1 MGDYNDEVRYAIAT
15 LVPSLWHESD
25 EEATLHA
32 EFHRHERATEAGYRQ
47 SEAIALDAEDAD
59 AVGLAIAIHWDT
71 YFGVDKGAPRDCCG
85 APRSSARAAPCT
97 APFPGHLG
105 GEPAAGR
112 EAGAVGGTQRPGFS
126 ASWSPVWQ
134 QGLATVVWQARNQ
147 SMHREAGT
155 LRAPVTACFDT
166 LKADFGAQYASPT
179 TRNLAFQVVQV
190 LAWRTAD
197 DVLADLAL
205 LT

>member
-1 MGDYNDEVRYAIAT
+1 M
-15 LVPSLWHESD
+15 SLCCDRCEDRAS
-25 EEATLHA
+25 TTRHA

-71 YFGVDKGAPRDCCG
+71 YFGVDVGAPRDCCG

-97 APFPGHLG
+97 RLSLDTLAGSLLQVVKQGLSVAHSGPASAPV
-105 GEPAAGR
+105 GR
-112 EAGAVGGTQRPGFS
+112 QVG
-126 ASWSPVWQ
+126 Q

-155 LRAPVTACFDT
+155 LRARVTACFDT